1 MTTMIG
7 LGTRPELIRLFHTVK
22 AVNPDYLFWT
32 GQNFAPN
39 LSTEIIGDP
48 RFEGVYDDMVMHST
62 GDAQQFK
69 TQFGSMLEAS
79 MNFMEERKIT
89 KLLILGDTNSCLA
102 LALGAR
108 KLGIPIYHME
118 AGNRCHDRR
127 SPEETN
133 RRMIDSIADVHMCY
147 TTFAK
152 QNLIDEG
159 FPSNT
164 IHVTGNPMAE
174 FSELFKQDIE
184 QKRQVLI
191 TLHRAENWRYIDNL
205 KTLFSWLKK
214 EKGLE
219 IVPVLHPRYL
229 ENFQD
234 FNAVPSVN
242 FSDFVQMQ
250 QESALII
257 TDSGTVCEE
266 AAMMRKPC
274 LVARRTMERPELM
287 ESGSTI
293 LGRMDD
299 PEMLKK
305 SCEILLSLDTDWEIP
320 EAYLPQKVSQKV
332 QTIFAGGGNFV

>member
-1 MTTMIG
+1 MATMIG

-39 LSTEIIGDP
+39 LSTEIMEDP
-48 RFEGVYDDMVMHST
+48 RFEGVYNNMTMHNT
-62 GDAQQFK
+62 GNAQEFK
-69 TQFGSMLEAS
+69 NQFGSMLEAS
-79 MNFMEERKIT
+79 MNFMEDKNIT
-89 KLLILGDTNSCLA
+89 KLLILGDTNSSLA
-102 LALGAR
+102 LALAAR

-118 AGNRCHDRR
+118 AGNRCHDYR

-133 RRMIDSIADVHMCY
+133 RRMIDSIADVHLCY

-152 QNLIDEG
+152 QNLLDEG
-159 FPSNT
+159 VASNR

-174 FSELFKQDIE
+174 FSELFKHDTD

-191 TLHRAENWRYIDNL
+191 TLHRAENWRYISKL
-205 KTLFSWLKK
+205 KGLFSWLQ

-219 IVPVLHPRYL
+219 VVPVLHPRYL
-229 ENFQD
+229 KKFQD
-234 FNAVPSVN
+234 FGAVPSVN
-242 FSDFVQMQ
+242 FSDFVRMQ

-266 AAMMRKPC
+266 AAMLRKPC
-274 LVARRTMERPELM
+274 LVARRTMERPELL

-299 PEMLKK
+299 LEVLKE
-305 SCEILLSLDTDWEIP
+305 SCETLLSLDTDWEIP
-320 EAYLPQKVSQKV
+320 DAYLPQKVSQKV
-332 QTIFAGGGNFV
+332 RTIFAGGGNFV

>member
-1 MTTMIG
+1 MATMIG

-22 AVNPDYLFWT
+22 AVKPDYLFWT

-39 LSTEIIGDP
+39 LSTEIIQDP

-62 GDAQQFK
+62 GNAQEFK
-69 TQFGSMLEAS
+69 DQFGSMLKAS
-79 MNFMEERKIT
+79 MEFIQEKNIHKV
-89 KLLILGDTNSCLA
+89 LILGDTNSCLA
-102 LALGAR
+102 LALASR

-118 AGNRCHDRR
+118 AGNRCHDYR

-133 RRMIDSIADVHMCY
+133 RRMIDSIADVHLCY

-152 QNLIDEG
+152 QNLLDEG
-159 FPSNT
+159 VASNR

-174 FSELFKQDIE
+174 FSELFKRSP

-205 KTLFSWLKK
+205 KNLFSWLKK

-219 IVPVLHPRYL
+219 IIPVLHPRYL

-234 FNAVPSVN
+234 FSAVPSVN
-242 FSDFVQMQ
+242 FSDFVRMQ

-266 AAMMRKPC
+266 AAMLRKPC
-274 LVARRTMERPELM
+274 LVARRTMERPELL

-293 LGRMDD
+293 LGSMEKLDS
-299 PEMLKK
+299 LKEA
-305 SCEILLSLDTDWEIP
+305 CETLLDLDTDWDIP

-332 QTIFAGGGNFV
+332 RTIFAGGGNFV